1 MKAMLAAILITMAT
15 AAVADCSYNGQ
26 MYPVGTRLGGLVC
39 TPQGW
44 R

>member
-1 MKAMLAAILITMAT
+1 MKAMFAAILFAMAS
-15 AAVADCSYNGQ
+15 AAMADCSYNGQ
-26 MYPVGTRLGGLVC
+26 MYPVGTRLGSLVC